1 MWRLRRAGSGSDG
14 IGVNAATDTDRAT
27 SQSWSW
33 SLPFHLTSVPKA
45 RRLVAQ
51 TLGGRAVRADVLG
64 DALSV
69 LSELVGNA
77 LRHARPRSDG
87 DIEVKLV
94 LDDESIV
101 ISVADGGAATVP
113 SIVSPAPMARSGR
126 GLGIVHTLT
135 RDWGVKETS
144 DGNTVFGILG
154 RS

>member
-1 MWRLRRAGSGSDG
+1 MNS
-14 IGVNAATDTDRAT
+14 ATEIDRAT
-27 SQSWSW
+27 AQSWSW

-45 RRLVAQ
+45 RRLVSQ
-51 TLGGRAVRADVLG
+51 TLGSRRVGSDAVADS
-64 DALSV
+64 LSV

-113 SIVSPAPMARSGR
+113 SIVSAAPMARSGR

-135 RDWGVKETS
+135 RDWGVRETA

-154 RS
+154 RA

>member
-14 IGVNAATDTDRAT
+14 IRVNAATDTDRAT
-27 SQSWSW
+27 AQSWSW

-45 RRLVAQ
+45 RRLVSQ

>member
-1 MWRLRRAGSGSDG
+1 MNS
-14 IGVNAATDTDRAT
+14 ATEVDLETV
-27 SQSWSW
+27 QSWSW
-33 SLPFHLTSVPKA
+33 SLPFHLRSVPRA
-45 RRLVAQ
+45 RRLVSQ
-51 TLGGRAVRADVLG
+51 TLGARAVRSDVVA

-69 LSELVGNA
+69 LSELVGND

-87 DIEVKLV
+87 DIEVKLT

-144 DGNTVFGILG
+144 DGNTVFGILA
-154 RS
+154 RA

>member
-1 MWRLRRAGSGSDG
+1 M
-14 IGVNAATDTDRAT
+14 NAATEVDRAT
-27 SQSWSW
+27 AQSWSW

-45 RRLVAQ
+45 RRLASQ
-51 TLGGRAVRADVLG
+51 TLGTRVRSDVLA

-87 DIEVKLV
+87 DIEVKVV
-94 LDDESIV
+94 LDEQSIV